1 MVNIWYVCTC
11 IINVI
16 PDHCLN
22 VKVKGHVFI
31 LTDENDISLMMK
43 MKSFREE
50 DTWVSLI
57 PFSLSSDSFQQ
68 LDFSIRLDRISN
80 PDS

>member
-57 PFSLSSDSFQQ
+57 PFSLSSDSFRQ

>member
-1 MVNIWYVCTC
+1 MVNIYLCTC

-31 LTDENDISLMMK
+31 LNDENDISLMMK

-50 DTWVSLI
+50 DTRVSLI
-57 PFSLSSDSFQQ
+57 PFSLSSDSFWQ

>member
-1 MVNIWYVCTC
+1 MVNIYLCTC

-31 LTDENDISLMMK
+31 LNDENDISLMMK

-50 DTWVSLI
+50 DTRVSLI
-57 PFSLSSDSFQQ
+57 PFSLSSNSF
-68 LDFSIRLDRISN
+68 
-80 PDS
+80 

>member
-1 MVNIWYVCTC
+1 MVNIYLCTC

-50 DTWVSLI
+50 DT
-57 PFSLSSDSFQQ
+57 
-68 LDFSIRLDRISN
+68 
-80 PDS
+80 